1 MWTRR
6 GFGLAAGAIG
16 ATTALGVRAQEPL
29 TPSDRFLQEG
39 RYLPQYMDLKAR
51 AAAGD
56 PAAGGMLEQY
66 ASFLGDEATALADTE
81 KPPHPNLQRPDL
93 DDAES
98 RDAMEAILEGAAR
111 TSIVILNEAHNI
123 SGHRNFAGQVAR
135 ALRPLGYDWFA
146 AETFTQ
152 RQQEPAPSI
161 TLYRQGMP
169 FIADFGWYS
178 RDPVYAEAVR
188 EAARLGYRFASYE
201 QMFDQQAPEGADWE
215 GEIAAREEAQADNL
229 IANILSGN
237 PGAKV
242 FVYVGYAHA
251 MEKPGVGGTWFAARL
266 KAKTGIDP
274 LTIEQSFNWPALNPA
289 HDAPHVAAVLERF
302 APTAPVV
309 VWKDGATIGARTHA
323 GQMDLSVFHPR
334 RAPVSGRPGWLAADP
349 LRKPVEVMV
358 PPFTGLTLLQ
368 AMRLAEG
375 TAGVPAD
382 HFLLTE
388 GQDRATLLLPPG
400 GYGLRLETEAGIQ
413 PMWGTINVA

>member
-1 MWTRR
+1 MLTRR

-16 ATTALGVRAQEPL
+16 ATTAIGARAQEPL
-29 TPSDRFLQEG
+29 TAEDRFMQEG
-39 RYLPQYMDLKAR
+39 RYLPLYLDLKAR

-56 PAAGGMLEQY
+56 APAGGMLGQY

-81 KPPHPNLQRPDL
+81 KPPRAGLERPDL
-93 DDAES
+93 EGAES
-98 RDAMEAILEGAAR
+98 RDAMEAILEGAAN

-123 SGHRNFAGQVAR
+123 SGHRSFAGQVAR

-201 QMFDQQAPEGADWE
+201 QMFDQKAPEGSDGLA
-215 GEIAAREEAQADNL
+215 EIAAREQAQADNL
-229 IANILSGN
+229 IANILSAN
-237 PGAKV
+237 PGAKI
-242 FVYVGYAHA
+242 FVYVGYSHA
-251 MEKPGVGGTWFAARL
+251 MEKPGMGGTWFAARL

-274 LTIEQSFNWPALNPA
+274 LTIEQSSNWPALNPA

-302 APTAPVV
+302 APTAPIVV
-309 VWKDGATIGARTHA
+309 SKDGATIGSRTYA

-334 RAPVSGRPGWLAADP
+334 RAPVAGR
-349 LRKPVEVMV
+349 
-358 PPFTGLTLLQ
+358 
-368 AMRLAEG
+368 
-375 TAGVPAD
+375 
-382 HFLLTE
+382 
-388 GQDRATLLLPPG
+388 
-400 GYGLRLETEAGIQ
+400 
-413 PMWGTINVA
+413 